1 MAQKVKRLS
10 TMWETWVR
18 SLVQEDPLEKEMASH
33 FSILPGE
40 FLGAHGVTSNNA
52 TIHLLKQKNKQN
64 GLPWQFSG
72 EDSEPSLQVH
82 GFDPLLGN

>member
-1 MAQKVKRLS
+1 
-10 TMWETWVR
+10 
-18 SLVQEDPLEKEMASH
+18 MASH

-72 EDSEPSLQVH
+72 EDSEPSLRVH